1 MANIKRRDLL
11 DASRLLAKH
20 NLSKPGEMD
29 TPALMLAVNYLQEK
43 RDGETDLPFPEWLD
57 EDFDA
62 SDLESGDDEDDAAS
76 TDPTD
81 PTDAS

>member
-20 NLSKPGEMD
+20 QLSKPGEMD

-43 RDGETDLPFPEWLD
+43 RDGKTDQDFPDWLD
-57 EDFDA
+57 EDFDE
-62 SDLESGDDEDDAAS
+62 SDLEGDDDAAS
-76 TDPTD
+76 ADPSDPTD
-81 PTDAS
+81 GS